1 MCEGNKTVVA
11 LYGKIKHCSLD
22 KGPATLHL
30 GGVIFDIALNVLIV
44 GDLPIIFQKFQQKTN
59 LGQFEEK
66 CFLPKKFLTQIE
78 NRFLLFLPNILIYS
92 AFYWF

>member
-1 MCEGNKTVVA
+1 MSEGNNTVVA

-30 GGVIFDIALNVLIV
+30 GGVIFDIALNVSIV

-66 CFLPKKFLTQIE
+66 CFLPKK
-78 NRFLLFLPNILIYS
+78 ILIWVNFDPKPIFVVSTKY
-92 AFYWF
+92 FNL

>member
-1 MCEGNKTVVA
+1 MCEGNNTVVA

-30 GGVIFDIALNVLIV
+30 GGVIFDIALNVSIV

-66 CFLPKKFLTQIE
+66 CFLPKK
-78 NRFLLFLPNILIYS
+78 NISLGQ
-92 AFYWF
+92 F